1 MDALDKGMIHIQG
14 EMENDGMRS
23 HQATQISMQLNIYEL
38 FISGNV
44 PFNIS
49 DGSCPRVPET
59 KESETAD
66 KTELLVKAT
75 VFPVVMHGC
84 ESWTI
89 KKAEHPTIDA
99 FKLWC

>member
-1 MDALDKGMIHIQG
+1 MIHIQG

-49 DGSCPRVPET
+49 DGS
-59 KESETAD
+59 
-66 KTELLVKAT
+66 
-75 VFPVVMHGC
+75 
-84 ESWTI
+84 
-89 KKAEHPTIDA
+89 
-99 FKLWC
+99 